1 MLKQLVGAAALSSL
15 LLATPLYAAQVI
27 DNNNTK
33 AILAMAQEFGTA
45 ELSTDDEGDPL
56 ITGRMNETDY
66 SIIFHN
72 CQNGKNCTDLM
83 FSSAWSASGNITL
96 EQVNTWNSEML
107 YGQAYLDGEKDP
119 TLEMSVN
126 IDGGVTEDNLRAS
139 FQWWNDVVPEFESTI
154 FPENAAVEASEKAQE
169 TK

>member
-1 MLKQLVGAAALSSL
+1 MLKQLISAAALSSFFI
-15 LLATPLYAAQVI
+15 ASPLYAAQII
-27 DNNNTK
+27 DNNDTK
-33 AILAMAQEFGTA
+33 AILAIAQEFGKA

-56 ITGRMNETDY
+56 ITGTMNDTDY

-83 FSSAWSASGNITL
+83 FSSAWSTSGNFTL

-107 YGQAYLDGEKDP
+107 YGQAYLDDEKDA

-126 IDGGVTEDNLRAS
+126 IDGGVTKENLTAS
-139 FQWWNDVVPEFESTI
+139 FQWWNDIVPEFESTI
-154 FPENAAVEASEKAQE
+154 FPEDKAEA
-169 TK
+169 TH